1 MALVIIIQLF
11 IIGGFF
17 VIALAP
23 WFKLFRKA
31 GRPFWM
37 ALIPGCNAWSLVRI
51 SRRPIAYLSGITFL
65 ALPVYWFL
73 YSILVFQGGH
83 VTVFPETVLLPLGA
97 LAASFYLFGF
107 PLLSTTF
114 LFVIAYL
121 FSFTPPTPGFMT
133 ALSLVMIVLACVQAV
148 LDFLT
153 WISLLTH
160 MRRPLWQAVF
170 IFVPFVLMLA
180 LVIVGLLAVP
190 AGIEIVLGGL
200 YAALLPGFAYVYYL
214 AFSPKVAFVEE

>member
-1 MALVIIIQLF
+1 
-11 IIGGFF
+11 
-17 VIALAP
+17 
-23 WFKLFRKA
+23 
-31 GRPFWM
+31 
-37 ALIPGCNAWSLVRI
+37 
-51 SRRPIAYLSGITFL
+51 
-65 ALPVYWFL
+65 
-73 YSILVFQGGH
+73 
-83 VTVFPETVLLPLGA
+83 
-97 LAASFYLFGF
+97 
-107 PLLSTTF
+107 
-114 LFVIAYL
+114 
-121 FSFTPPTPGFMT
+121 MT

-153 WISLLTH
+153 WISLLTR